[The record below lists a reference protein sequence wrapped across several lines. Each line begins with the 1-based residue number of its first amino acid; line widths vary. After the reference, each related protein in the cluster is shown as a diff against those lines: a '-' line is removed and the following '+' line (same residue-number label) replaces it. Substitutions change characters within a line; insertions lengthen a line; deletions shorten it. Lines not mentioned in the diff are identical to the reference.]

1 MKNGTETLKIS
12 NLVELTNNL
21 PKELFGLT
29 PSEAKQQGICISCK
43 QKIYF
48 RSAKKAEKAG
58 HIYSF
63 AGQNEYRMT
72 ALCEY
77 CFDKAF
83 DVPDDY
89 EIDPDQWEVE
99 EAESFTEN
107 K

>member
-1 MKNGTETLKIS
+1 MKNGTENLKVS
-12 NLVELTNNL
+12 NLVELTDDL
-21 PKELFGLT
+21 PKRLFGLT
-29 PSEAKQQGICISCK
+29 PSEAQQQGICISCK

-77 CFDKAF
+77 CFDKACGGL
-83 DVPDDY
+83 DAILDY
-89 EIDPDQWEVE
+89 EIDPDQWESE
-99 EAESFTEN
+99 DDKN
-107 K
+107 N